1 MHLYIIHCCGH
12 SLPTLAAL
20 MIFPLLAPVTRPVLR
35 MVEASSLAA
44 DLAPE
49 LRLVRPGLVTLAT
62 QVSLSG
68 HSEASTSL
76 AMEAIHGVSSV
87 AL

>member
-20 MIFPLLAPVTRPVLR
+20 ITFPLLAPVTRPVLR
-35 MVEASSLAA
+35 TVEASSLAA

-68 HSEASTSL
+68 HSEASTSR

>member
-1 MHLYIIHCCGH
+1 MYLYIIHCCGH

-35 MVEASSLAA
+35 TVEASSLAA

-49 LRLVRPGLVTLAT
+49 LRLARPGLVTLAT

-76 AMEAIHGVSSV
+76 AMEAINGVSTV